1 MKRILTTLFGIA
13 LLMLVAAAPAAAD
26 YPPSPTQTP
35 TRGPTQT
42 PTQSFTQ
49 TPTQSFTQTPT
60 LTPSV
65 EGSETHSPSAS
76 TSVLGETVT
85 VSPGSGGTAF
95 TGSDVAGPLALGG
108 ILLVLGL
115 ALLYAGRRRAAS
127 SDR

>member
-49 TPTQSFTQTPT
+49 TPT

-65 EGSETHSPSAS
+65 QGSEAHSPSAS

>member
-1 MKRILTTLFGIA
+1 MKRILTTLFGTA
-13 LLMLVAAAPAAAD
+13 LLMLLVAAPAAAD
-26 YPPSPTQTP
+26 YPPSPTHTP

-42 PTQSFTQ
+42 PTQS
-49 TPTQSFTQTPT
+49 PTESFTQTPT

-115 ALLYAGRRRAAS
+115 AILSAGRRRAAS